1 MLLPQI
7 HDYQR
12 VQPPGRIMW
21 SAKAGG
27 AASVEPRPDGSP
39 AVPQYYQ
46 GGGAVPAEF
55 HEMPHSEG
63 AS

>member
-1 MLLPQI
+1 
-7 HDYQR
+7 
-12 VQPPGRIMW
+12 MW

-46 GGGAVPAEF
+46 GGGAVPQEF

-63 AS
+63 ASETVSAAFLACLGDESD

>member
-1 MLLPQI
+1 MQTPS
-7 HDYQR
+7 
-12 VQPPGRIMW
+12 RIMW

>member
-1 MLLPQI
+1 
-7 HDYQR
+7 
-12 VQPPGRIMW
+12 MW

-46 GGGAVPAEF
+46 GGGAVPEEF

-63 AS
+63 ASETFSAAFSACPGCESC

>member
-1 MLLPQI
+1 
-7 HDYQR
+7 
-12 VQPPGRIMW
+12 MW

-46 GGGAVPAEF
+46 GGGAVPQEF

-63 AS
+63 ASETFSAAFSACLGGESD